1 MQPVKEHEL
10 QIKELC
16 ALLKN
21 IKNVAASDSHFRSYN
36 YVLDNQ
42 YSDKDRSLSRPPPN
56 QSNPGFGNFTAGYTD
71 VSQSSGEAPWEM
83 QVHTQLFL
91 STNISKFKIKIS
103 VHKKPHTLIKQD

>member
-21 IKNVAASDSHFRSYN
+21 IQNVAASDSHFRSYN

-56 QSNPGFGNFTAGYTD
+56 QSDPGFGNFTAGCTD

-83 QVHTQLFL
+83 
-91 STNISKFKIKIS
+91 
-103 VHKKPHTLIKQD
+103 